1 MEKRIQ
7 KKTRQYQMKFKTDIQ
22 NWLIENSDIKEGKKF
37 IEYIYNYPLL
47 IFEKSDFEKR
57 KRIKNI
63 VPLYERCNALR
74 ANNEQCTRR
83 KKENLD
89 FCGTHAKGRP
99 HGMVHTQNQVENY
112 HKITTWTEEIMGI
125 IYYIDNN
132 HNVYNTRE
140 VNEGKLSPNIIAKWE
155 RDENGEITIPALFKK

>member
-63 VPLYERCNALR
+63 VPLYERCTALR

-83 KKENLD
+83 KKENLFILD
-89 FCGTHAKGRP
+89 
-99 HGMVHTQNQVENY
+99 
-112 HKITTWTEEIMGI
+112 
-125 IYYIDNN
+125 
-132 HNVYNTRE
+132 
-140 VNEGKLSPNIIAKWE
+140 
-155 RDENGEITIPALFKK
+155 